1 MSAILPPTMGILPP
15 TMGFKSGLFLPVWLQ
30 GVVSE
35 VCESNRCYSIQHQTN
50 RMNGEAGPVRS
61 TQDKVV
67 IQLYGRRGALPHCT
81 VLSCPLC

>member
-30 GVVSE
+30 GVFSE
-35 VCESNRCYSIQHQTN
+35 VCESMIRSKPQTN
-50 RMNGEAGPVRS
+50 RMNGEADPVRS